1 MSWAL
6 AVLFKP
12 LLTFIFMLVFVL
24 PIKLAFQ
31 RFLPE
36 GKLKDILFTRL
47 N

>member
-12 LLTFIFMLVFVL
+12 FLTFVFMLIFVL

-31 RFLPE
+31 RFLPA
-36 GKLKDILFTRL
+36 GRVKDILFKRL